1 MTRLLFFLLCFF
13 FLHRLLFGV
22 SFQGG
27 PGFELYACQE
37 YFKRKK
43 NYNIQL
49 ELTSMDYERTW
60 GEYAR
65 LMGYRFIHY
74 DLKRGNL
81 LSTLGY
87 QPGQLHFV
95 IFSAVME
102 M

>member
-1 MTRLLFFLLCFF
+1 
-13 FLHRLLFGV
+13 
-22 SFQGG
+22 
-27 PGFELYACQE
+27 
-37 YFKRKK
+37 
-43 NYNIQL
+43 
-49 ELTSMDYERTW
+49 MDYERTW

-74 DLKRGNL
+74 DLKQGNL